1 MAPSKGTSG
10 IDRGYIIPIGGA
22 ERKRRDPVILE
33 KFVEISGGKNATIV
47 VIPTA
52 TKVEENGQRYV
63 DVFTDMG
70 VGKVHCLNITHRRDC
85 NRDDYLSNLEEAT
98 GIFITGGNQLRLS
111 TILGGT
117 PIAQLIRRLNADGVH
132 VAGTSA
138 GAAIMPE
145 HMISGG
151 RSGSTPTPR
160 SVSLSPGLGLTNS
173 IVVDQHF
180 RQRDRLGRILAAIAY
195 SPFLTGVGIDENTAI
210 FINPNNSFEVV
221 GRGGVTVVDPSG
233 VQFSNMGESARNE
246 PISITGVKL
255 HILTH
260 GDSYDLKTHTPHIP
274 ELKPEST
281 DTLS

>member
-1 MAPSKGTSG
+1 MTPSRGTVG
-10 IDRGYIIPIGGA
+10 VKRGYIIPIGGA
-22 ERKRRDPVILE
+22 ESKRRDPVILE
-33 KFVEISGGKNATIV
+33 KFVGISGGNDATIV

-52 TKVEENGQRYV
+52 TKVEENGSRYV
-63 DVFTDMG
+63 DIIMGMG
-70 VGKVHCLNITHRRDC
+70 VKKVHCLNITKRTDC
-85 NRDDYLSNLEEAT
+85 NRDDYLSILEEAT
-98 GIFITGGNQLRLS
+98 GIFISGGNHPRPS

-117 PIAQLIRRLNADGVH
+117 AVAQLIRRLNADGVH

-173 IVVDQHF
+173 VVVDQHF

-210 FINPNNSFEVV
+210 FIDPNNSFEVV
-221 GRGGVTVVDPSG
+221 GDGGVTVIDPSAINY
-233 VQFSNMGESARNE
+233 SNMSETDRNE
-246 PISITGVKL
+246 AVSITGVKL

-260 GDSYDLKTHTPHIP
+260 GDFYNLNTHTPHIP
-274 ELKPEST
+274 ELKPESA
-281 DTLS
+281 DSLS